1 MSLWRSRMHKPVF
14 DAKKKKIILQ
24 SRSRKPHEPVDH
36 ISAVN
41 QFHDPSQLLGRRA
54 SPKRQQKEEREVL
67 VPACCCNCMN
77 SSSRQAYTN
86 YKTMLLKTSSCN
98 PENK

>member
-1 MSLWRSRMHKPVF
+1 MHKPVF

-41 QFHDPSQLLGRRA
+41 QFHDPSQL
-54 SPKRQQKEEREVL
+54 
-67 VPACCCNCMN
+67 
-77 SSSRQAYTN
+77 
-86 YKTMLLKTSSCN
+86 
-98 PENK
+98 